1 MENTRPYWKV
11 IVSLTFSLIATI
23 LVIGIGWNLLR
34 MFVPFVIGWVIS
46 FIANPMV
53 CWLEKRLKI
62 EKKLGSAIIIIA
74 VLGAIVGLLYLG
86 ISQLVKEI
94 SGLIVNLPDLY
105 VELESEMNQVANNL
119 QGIYQLLPEQI
130 RSGWSSIVA
139 NFETVLG
146 DWIGELSTP
155 TVTIAG
161 NVAKSIPSILV
172 GTIVTIV
179 SAYFFIAERE
189 EVIAWAKKV
198 APNALQDRVSMVISN
213 MKMAVGGYFKAQ
225 FKIMLVVAGV
235 VFVGLSVVR
244 ARYAIILA
252 IVIAFLD
259 FLPFFGTAVTL
270 VPWAI
275 YKFIGGDYKMAIVL
289 LVIYGTTQLLRQV
302 IQPKLVGDG
311 VGLKPLPTLVFL
323 YAGYRLGGVFWM
335 IAAVPLGMI
344 VINMYKAGAFDYI
357 LDDVKILTKGI
368 MSLRK

>member
-1 MENTRPYWKV
+1 MENARPYWKV

-23 LVIGIGWNLLR
+23 LVVLIGWKLLR
-34 MFVPFVIGWVIS
+34 MFMPFVIGWVIS

-53 CWLEKRLKI
+53 CWLERRLKI

-74 VLGAIVGLLYLG
+74 VLGATVGLLYLG
-86 ISQLVKEI
+86 ISQLVKEV

-105 VELESEMNQVANNL
+105 AELEAEMDQVANNM
-119 QGIYQLLPEQI
+119 QGLYQLLPEQI
-130 RSGWSSIVA
+130 RSGWSSVVA

-146 DWIGELSTP
+146 DWIGELSAP
-155 TVTIAG
+155 TVTVAG
-161 NVAKSIPSILV
+161 NVAKGIPSMLV
-172 GTIVTIV
+172 GTIVAIV

-198 APNALQDRVSMVISN
+198 TPDALQKRVSMVISN

-235 VFVGLSVVR
+235 VFVGLSLVR
-244 ARYAIILA
+244 VRYAIILA

-270 VPWAI
+270 VPWAA

-323 YAGYRLGGVFWM
+323 YAGYRLGGIFWM